1 MRKLVLMISL
11 LAIIPA
17 NVNAKGIEAKLRHKY
32 PDARICPVRQIDRHP
47 NILLNRKGKYT
58 LIEKVKGVVVNKRK
72 DGRVL
77 NTDRPEYSYISYK
90 GVKGA
95 KPGRFVTTY
104 CVYDDTNGEDTVI
117 KRYDVVRR

>member
-1 MRKLVLMISL
+1 MRKLILILM
-11 LAIIPA
+11 LATIPVTA
-17 NVNAKGIEAKLRHKY
+17 NAKGIEAKLRHKY
-32 PDARICPVRQIDRHP
+32 PDCRICTVRQIDKHP
-47 NILLNRKGKYT
+47 GILLKRQGRYT
-58 LIEKVKGVVVNKRK
+58 LIEKVKGVVLNKRK

-77 NTDRPEYSYISYK
+77 NTEHPDYNYISYK

-104 CVYDDTNGEDTVI
+104 CVYDDSNGEDTVI